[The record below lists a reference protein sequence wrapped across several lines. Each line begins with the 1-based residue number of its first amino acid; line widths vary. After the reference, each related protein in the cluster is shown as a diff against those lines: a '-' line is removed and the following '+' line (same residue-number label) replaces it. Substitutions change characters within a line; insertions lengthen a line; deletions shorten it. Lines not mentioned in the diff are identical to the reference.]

1 MSKWIPFVVY
11 VALIWAANLAIE
23 RWGFVSVGFGLMAP
37 AGVWFAGLAFSARD
51 WTQEWLGR
59 RWVVVAILVGAAVSW
74 LISPA
79 FAVASGAAFLASET
93 VDFAAYTFLR
103 RRNRYAAVIVSNAVG
118 SVIDSLLFLY
128 LAFGSTRFW
137 EGQVVGKLWTV
148 IPAVVL
154 IWLWRSRD
162 LSQRM
167 RARRSPTGGGRD
179 A

>member
-1 MSKWIPFVVY
+1 
-11 VALIWAANLAIE
+11 
-23 RWGFVSVGFGLMAP
+23 VG
-37 AGVWFAGLAFSARD
+37 
-51 WTQEWLGR
+51 GR
-59 RWVVVAILVGAAVSW
+59 CHPRRSTVSW

-154 IWLWRSRD
+154 LWLWRSRD
-162 LSQRM
+162 LSERM
-167 RARRSPTGGGRD
+167 RARRSPAGGGRD